1 MKKSFAFLHPN
12 FGLDDASITFNVKG
26 GWKIVSSL
34 LYKNFG
40 FIQVKKYYV
49 NLL

>member
-1 MKKSFAFLHPN
+1 MKKSFAFLHTN
-12 FGLDDASITFNVKG
+12 LGLDDASITLICQG

>member
-1 MKKSFAFLHPN
+1 MKKLFAFLHPN
-12 FGLDDASITFNVKG
+12 LGLNDASITFNIK
-26 GWKIVSSL
+26 WKIVSSL